1 MNILRRERRKRE
13 RIPVAILFV
22 GILIFGTANIINKFL
37 ETSENLN
44 LRIGFDI
51 RPNRGMY
58 GFKPCNLGC
67 KL

>member
-44 LRIGFDI
+44 L
-51 RPNRGMY
+51 
-58 GFKPCNLGC
+58 
-67 KL
+67 